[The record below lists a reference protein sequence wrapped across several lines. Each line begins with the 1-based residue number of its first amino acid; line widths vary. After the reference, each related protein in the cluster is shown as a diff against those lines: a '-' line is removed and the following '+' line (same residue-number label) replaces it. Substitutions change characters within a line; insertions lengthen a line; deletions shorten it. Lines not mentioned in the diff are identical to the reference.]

1 MNFLDIIICIP
12 LIWAI
17 YKGFKKGLI
26 IEIASL
32 AALLLGIY
40 GCTHFSYFIS
50 TFLADNFDI
59 TTKYLPVIS
68 FAITFIIIIILV
80 FMLAKILEKFV
91 NLLAL
96 GLFNKLGGVLFGMLK
111 IVFVLSVI
119 ILVINKIDKKGMI
132 ISEKIQNSSILYKP
146 ICKVAPAIIPNL
158 ENLYTNIPKFIINK
172 NDSTKQ
178 D

>member
-1 MNFLDIIICIP
+1 
-12 LIWAI
+12 
-17 YKGFKKGLI
+17 
-26 IEIASL
+26 
-32 AALLLGIY
+32 
-40 GCTHFSYFIS
+40 
-50 TFLADNFDI
+50 
-59 TTKYLPVIS
+59 
-68 FAITFIIIIILV
+68 
-80 FMLAKILEKFV
+80 MLAKILEKFV

-132 ISEKIQNSSILYKP
+132 ISEKMQKSSILYKP